1 MHKIRKKWKRILIKA
16 CLSILALAYILPL
29 LLIFTN
35 SFMSEGEIT
44 KNYSETIPIYERN
57 ETNDTFHYAEYKLVP
72 EKVTFAQ
79 YYTLLFKSP
88 IYLDYFMNSI
98 KITVP
103 IVVGQ
108 LILGVTAGY
117 GFVFGKFRYK
127 ELLFCI
133 YIIVMLLPFQATSV
147 ANFIIADKLHIME
160 SYLAIILPMV
170 FSPFPVFIM
179 RQSMRGI
186 HPDIINAARLEGAG
200 NLQVIFYI
208 LVPMVK
214 GGIVSLFLLSFCECW
229 GMVEQAVV
237 FIRDASKEPLSLFLS
252 NIGGDKMGLI
262 FAASVFYMLPVVW
275 VFIYGQEYFE
285 QGIKLSVLK

>member
-1 MHKIRKKWKRILIKA
+1 MHKIKKWKRILIKA
-16 CLSILALAYILPL
+16 SLSILALAYIFPL
-29 LLIFTN
+29 LLILTN
-35 SFMSEGEIT
+35 SFMSEGEIK
-44 KNYSETIPIYERN
+44 KNYSETIPIYQRN
-57 ETNDTFHYAEYKLVP
+57 ETTDTLHYAQYDLVP
-72 EKVTFAQ
+72 EKATFAQ
-79 YYTLLFKSP
+79 YYALLFKSP
-88 IYLDYFMNSI
+88 VYLDYFMNSI
-98 KITVP
+98 KITAP
-103 IVVGQ
+103 IVIGQ
-108 LILGVTAGY
+108 LLVGTMAGY
-117 GFVFGKFRYK
+117 GFAFGEFRYK

-133 YIIVMLLPFQATSV
+133 YLIVMLLPFQATSV

-186 HPDIINAARLEGAG
+186 PLDLINAARLDGAG

-208 LVPMVK
+208 VVPLVK
-214 GGIVSLFLLSFCECW
+214 GGIISLFLLSFCECW

-237 FIRDASKEPLSLFLS
+237 FIQDASKEPLSLFLS
-252 NIGGDKMGLI
+252 NIGGDNMGLI